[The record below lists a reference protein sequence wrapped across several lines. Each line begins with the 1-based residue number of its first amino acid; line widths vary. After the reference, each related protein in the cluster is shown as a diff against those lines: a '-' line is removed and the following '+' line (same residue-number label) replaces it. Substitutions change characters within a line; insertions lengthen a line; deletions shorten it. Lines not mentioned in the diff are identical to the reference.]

1 MIPSDVPILDW
12 DTIGSPGMGEW
23 HDVMTITLQ
32 ELLADPYMAE
42 VIEGRWSTFDA
53 FDEEQRARLWQKFR
67 ARFDWREIGILP
79 IRRWLDRL
87 IGVLNEVMPKY
98 KHLYKVLADGAS
110 VLTDRDEYH
119 KSRDVYSTFP
129 QTALGGSNQDY
140 ASSGNDREYET
151 VRDYGLLDVS
161 ERMRDYND
169 VDVLVLNELEPL
181 FTCLMSTTMPYL

>member
-12 DTIGSPGMGEW
+12 DTISSPGMGEW

-42 VIEGRWSTFDA
+42 VIEGRWAAFDA

-87 IGVLNEVMPKY
+87 VGVLNEIMPKY
-98 KHLYKVLADGAS
+98 KHLYRVLADGAS

-140 ASSGNDREYET
+140 ASSGTDREYET
-151 VRDYGLLDVS
+151 IRDYGLLDVS
-161 ERMRDYND
+161 DRMRDYND